1 MEEKSLKVLGDN
13 IVYCIDYITGI
24 KIWIKMNRLLAKFIE
39 ANSKSIIIIIIITDI
54 EKNLFV

>member
-24 KIWIKMNRLLAKFIE
+24 KILIGVPSHGR
-39 ANSKSIIIIIIITDI
+39 
-54 EKNLFV
+54 

>member
-24 KIWIKMNRLLAKFIE
+24 KILT
-39 ANSKSIIIIIIITDI
+39 ITI
-54 EKNLFV
+54 TNYHYHYH